1 MKEINI
7 YVFLEMTLFATGIAI
22 CSGSLSISF
31 IYLSN
36 SVIDKMELLTVF
48 SYAGSAMI
56 LIGIGK
62 ILEFING
69 ILKWSKL
76 SLSVISFL
84 IVMIVFLFH
93 MVYRLMHIP
102 NVIFLDVNIKGAFMG
117 KNQNNNYMF
126 KGFFRPYLEK
136 LKEIY
141 FIHLK
146 LILNPLRN
154 WRMIFMLIYLN

>member
-1 MKEINI
+1 
-7 YVFLEMTLFATGIAI
+7 MTLFATGIAI

-84 IVMIVFLFH
+84 IVMIVFF
-93 MVYRLMHIP
+93 VSYGIS
-102 NVIFLDVNIKGAFMG
+102 VNAYSKRDIS
-117 KNQNNNYMF
+117 
-126 KGFFRPYLEK
+126 
-136 LKEIY
+136 
-141 FIHLK
+141 
-146 LILNPLRN
+146 
-154 WRMIFMLIYLN
+154 